1 MISGNKGKN
10 VREYEVK
17 GDLMEIWW
25 GQVEMVHENMEQC
38 GTVNHN
44 LGVWKGR
51 GKSQL
56 TYGNA
61 YGQGNFAKFQKH
73 RPSLLKK
80 NLAQNSFLWF

>member
-1 MISGNKGKN
+1 
-10 VREYEVK
+10 
-17 GDLMEIWW
+17 
-25 GQVEMVHENMEQC
+25 MVHENMEQC

-73 RPSLLKK
+73 RPNLLKK
-80 NLAQNSFLWF
+80 I